1 MSAKNTFAW
10 MAGLSAISLLLAGA
24 RELVIARELQASGG
38 ADLFFRGVIVVGAA
52 RGFELS
58 LLRARWIPLPPGPR
72 ASAMLREALPSGAV
86 VFAVAL
92 LALASMIAPGQW
104 LSFESLVFAAC
115 IAVAVLG
122 ASVRALAERHGR
134 EKLGFVLEW
143 MPIAGTIG
151 GALALPGRALGPI
164 VGLTLGLVIGTALL
178 LPTLLRPSTVVPS
191 ADGVR
196 PREGLALYVDTL
208 VYVNLGLVDSF
219 VTAFVL
225 APGEF
230 ALLNYGYLVVNA
242 VLAVPTAGATILALR
257 LGGRAMPGDIAALR
271 RWALLG
277 GLVLGCGVAAV
288 SFAITWPMISRPID
302 AIAGWD
308 LCASIDELILM
319 SAPFAALRFANTVG
333 RQVRVAKDPG
343 GLVAWDLGGLVL
355 RVAML
360 GGGALVLGPIAS
372 PLGLAL
378 AELVQLG
385 TWIVWRPQSSSSSA

>member
-1 MSAKNTFAW
+1 

-72 ASAMLREALPSGAV
+72 TTTLLREALPSGGV
-86 VFAVAL
+86 VVGVAL
-92 LALASMIAPGQW
+92 LALALMIPPGQW

-143 MPIAGTIG
+143 MPIVGTIA

-164 VGLTLGLVIGTALL
+164 IGLTIGLVVGTALL
-178 LPTLLRPSTVVPS
+178 LPTLLRPSTVAPASEVERAP
-191 ADGVR
+191 
-196 PREGLALYVDTL
+196 EGLALYIDTL

-257 LGGRAMPGDIAALR
+257 LGGRAMPRDIAALR

-288 SFAITWPMISRPID
+288 SFAITLPVFAGPID
-302 AIAGWD
+302 GIAGWP

-333 RQVRVAKDPG
+333 RQVRVAKDPQ
-343 GLVAWDLGGLVL
+343 GLIAWDLGGLVL

-360 GGGALVLGPIAS
+360 GLGAMVFGPIAS

-385 TWIVWRPQSSSSSA
+385 TWIAWRPAVVGR